1 MFSKKCSYCEK
12 IFYALKIDDFSKN
25 FNKARLGLYGFTAR
39 CKTCRKKLESEKY
52 KDIQKERK
60 RLRKPLKEKT
70 IKKNCQVCTKEFF
83 TTEKRDNIYTCSEEC
98 SKFRSK
104 VVNKLYHKNY
114 YTKIQ
119 KEKRNSETKRANY
132 RKPYSDKDVQFILN
146 NIDMNISTIAK
157 KLKRTTLSI
166 RKKILNLKKAKYENT
181 NK

>member
-12 IFYALKIDDFSKN
+12 IFYALKIDDFSRN
-25 FNKARLGLYGFTAR
+25 FNKAKLGLYGFTAR
-39 CKTCRKKLESEKY
+39 CKACRKKLESEKY

-60 RLRKPLKEKT
+60 KLRKPPKEKT
-70 IKKNCQVCTKEFF
+70 VQKKCQVCTKEFF

-104 VVNKLYHKNY
+104 VINKLYHKNY

-119 KEKRNSETKRANY
+119 KEKRNSEMKRANY
-132 RKPYSDKDVQFILN
+132 RKPYSNKDVQFILN

-166 RKKILNLKKAKYENT
+166 RKKILNLKKDNNEK
-181 NK
+181 